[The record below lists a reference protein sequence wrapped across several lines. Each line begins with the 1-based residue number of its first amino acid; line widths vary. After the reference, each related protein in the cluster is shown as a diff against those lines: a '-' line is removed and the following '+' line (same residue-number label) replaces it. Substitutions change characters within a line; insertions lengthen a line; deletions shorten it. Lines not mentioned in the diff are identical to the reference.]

1 MLDQLWSPLTAR
13 RNVSLR
19 RLVAP
24 GPDEAGLKLIVEAA
38 AHAPDHGRLRP
49 WRFILVPAAR
59 RPDLAD
65 VFVDAL
71 VQRDPDC
78 DDVARAAAYDKAFHA
93 PCLLVAI
100 LIDDPKA
107 SAVPTAEKLVS
118 LGCAIQNMLIV
129 AQGLQVDSGMASGGA
144 MGVPG
149 MRQFLRLEP
158 HEQAVCFIGFGTATS
173 TKPPRLRPQPEDF
186 MSTL

>member
-1 MLDQLWSPLTAR
+1 MHDQLWSHLTAR

-24 GPDEAGLKLIVEAA
+24 GPDAAGLERIVAAA
-38 AHAPDHGRLRP
+38 AHAPDHGKLRP
-49 WRFILVPAAR
+49 WRFVLVPAAR
-59 RPDLAD
+59 RPELGQ

-78 DDVARAAAYDKAFHA
+78 DEAARAAAYDKAFHA

-100 LIDDPKA
+100 LIDDPAA

-129 AQGLQVDSGMASGGA
+129 AQALQVDSGLASGGA
-144 MGVPG
+144 MHVPG
-149 MRQFLRLEP
+149 MRQLLRLAP
-158 HEQAVCFIGFGTATS
+158 HEQAVCFIGFGTAT
-173 TKPPRLRPQPEDF
+173 TNRPPRLRPQPADF